1 MQLEI
6 KWKENIETFETFTL
20 DPYYVLLELFQ
31 ACIIFS
37 SFLQSPLIPTDC
49 QSHLC
54 KAESKHA
61 LCDSEPTERFL
72 VPSTSTS

>member
-1 MQLEI
+1 MKLEI

-31 ACIIFS
+31 ACIILS
-37 SFLQSPLIPTDC
+37 SFLQSPLIPAGC
-49 QSHLC
+49 HSHLC